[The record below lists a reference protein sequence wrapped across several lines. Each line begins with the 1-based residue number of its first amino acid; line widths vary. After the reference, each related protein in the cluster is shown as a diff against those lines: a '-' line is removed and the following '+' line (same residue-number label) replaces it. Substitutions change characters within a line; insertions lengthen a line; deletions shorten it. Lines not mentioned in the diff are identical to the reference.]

1 MQASVAFSVSACWSM
16 VSYMSCMLGGYLA
29 DNRLGRYRKSFW
41 GTTPPG
47 EKPRRT
53 ILYFAVVYLLGVA
66 LVALAAVPSIMAS
79 AGGVPLYLLGAFVFV
94 ALGVVFA
101 MGFTVNLATSG
112 SSEASAGTGYLKAYC
127 IAAGA
132 MLIALLCF
140 ALGTPRYV
148 AKGRVARRPML
159 RVLAAHLR
167 RAAQRHGKGK
177 LCVLAWMLIPIYMI
191 IVLCGSL
198 LGSFP
203 RISQSMTWLA
213 MVLALL
219 SCSLLVL
226 LHRRNDFVEAPDGF
240 LEDSGASADA
250 SPAAISTADVRGALD
265 CVPTI
270 ICINVGF
277 NILYNAMNNAYPA
290 QACQMDT
297 RLFGEQLNGSFFS
310 LGDAFGIILLVPLY
324 EKVIFPAIYRYRGYH
339 LNRSTKY
346 VLGFFCATLANLSAA
361 LLEHLRRSSSTGVSP
376 DFVPCPEELLF
387 TSSCSNGFLL
397 SKCSPGASL
406 PMTRM
411 SAFWMA
417 IPMFLTGAGEILVNP
432 VVYQYVFEEAPP
444 PLRSILQALNLVA
457 AGSISNAMTAALSPL
472 VPENL
477 NEGHLVYFYYV
488 NCLLALVALVVFLYL
503 PEHGL
508 SRPPELGLR
517 TSLLA
522 TQERSASLLG
532 SSLLFAT
539 SVGVPSS
546 VCDSVRAIRQARAAR
561 LAAAQ
566 RRFPAEHSAILWTW
580 AAMATGIFL
589 LLAAGMAGFEA
600 EVATQSG
607 HLLAVLAPL
616 FGVLVAAQVMTGMV
630 MSELSMPGGS
640 ELFRSQ
646 DIVEQGL
653 GGLLEE
659 LRSKK
664 QYVAEP
670 SA

>member
-1 MQASVAFSVSACWSM
+1 MEDQEERAAAPRRRNKLLSVCSFILVVEMCERLCYYTLQGSQRNYLEDSGRGGATRGMQASVAFSVSACWSM

-29 DNRLGRYRKSFW
+29 DNRLGRY
-41 GTTPPG
+41 
-47 EKPRRT
+47 RT

-94 ALGVVFA
+94 ALGTGAIKPNVMNFGADQYDTEDAEELVQQKAFFSYFYLTINIGVVFA

-522 TQERSASLLG
+522 TQDRSASLLG
-532 SSLLFAT
+532 SVQIS
-539 SVGVPSS
+539 
-546 VCDSVRAIRQARAAR
+546 
-561 LAAAQ
+561 
-566 RRFPAEHSAILWTW
+566 
-580 AAMATGIFL
+580 
-589 LLAAGMAGFEA
+589 
-600 EVATQSG
+600 
-607 HLLAVLAPL
+607 
-616 FGVLVAAQVMTGMV
+616 
-630 MSELSMPGGS
+630 
-640 ELFRSQ
+640 
-646 DIVEQGL
+646 
-653 GGLLEE
+653 
-659 LRSKK
+659 
-664 QYVAEP
+664 
-670 SA
+670 